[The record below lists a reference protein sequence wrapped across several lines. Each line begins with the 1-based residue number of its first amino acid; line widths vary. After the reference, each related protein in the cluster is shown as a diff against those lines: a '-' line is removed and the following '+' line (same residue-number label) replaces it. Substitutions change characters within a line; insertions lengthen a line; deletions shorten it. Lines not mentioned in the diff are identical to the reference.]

1 MTPRNL
7 LQHELVGLP
16 VEISQSRHKG
26 HVGVRGTVVSETMR
40 TLVIQS
46 PDRRRTVPK
55 AVATFVF
62 TLPSG
67 VKVEVDGAYLVGR
80 PWDRV
85 KNIPRRLW

>member
-1 MTPRNL
+1 
-7 LQHELVGLP
+7 
-16 VEISQSRHKG
+16 
-26 HVGVRGTVVSETMR
+26 MR